1 MSCLLGTEASSSCW
15 GETSTNPV
23 SLFGRNEPPSRFPDN
38 RRSEGYD
45 ECFDPPLK
53 KEHEC
58 PICLLGLREPVQTPC
73 GHRFC
78 RGCILRS
85 IRDAGPKCPVDNQY
99 LDELQ
104 LTPDYYA
111 MREMLNHA
119 VFCKLCPWR
128 GPLRKLEDHSK
139 ECDFV
144 AVSCP
149 KNCGK
154 EFQRKDLKQHL
165 KDDCPNRTIFCD
177 EEVLWNSMEVCCCA
191 RFTILWV
198 LRSCF
203 RYTSFG
209 EEKKW

>member
-1 MSCLLGTEASSSCW
+1 
-15 GETSTNPV
+15 
-23 SLFGRNEPPSRFPDN
+23 
-38 RRSEGYD
+38 
-45 ECFDPPLK
+45 
-53 KEHEC
+53 
-58 PICLLGLREPVQTPC
+58 
-73 GHRFC
+73 
-78 RGCILRS
+78 LRS

-209 EEKKW
+209 EEKK